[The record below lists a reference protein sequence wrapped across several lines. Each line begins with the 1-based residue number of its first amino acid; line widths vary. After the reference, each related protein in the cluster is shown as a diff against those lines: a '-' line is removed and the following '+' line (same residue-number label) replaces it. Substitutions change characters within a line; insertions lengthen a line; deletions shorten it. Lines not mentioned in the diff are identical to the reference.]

1 MDARTREVD
10 KVVNSLEL
18 EGVGRHRDAVVGEDA
33 DDAVA
38 AAQPGR
44 GQAQLQALCHPQVPQ
59 PPRARLQ
66 ESQGRGKP
74 VQWLTNC

>member
-10 KVVNSLEL
+10 KVDNSLGL

-38 AAQPGR
+38 AAQSGG
-44 GQAQLQALCHPQVPQ
+44 GQAQLPPLRHPPVPQ
-59 PPRARLQ
+59 PKSARFQ
-66 ESQGRGKP
+66 EGQGE
-74 VQWLTNC
+74 VTEVLD